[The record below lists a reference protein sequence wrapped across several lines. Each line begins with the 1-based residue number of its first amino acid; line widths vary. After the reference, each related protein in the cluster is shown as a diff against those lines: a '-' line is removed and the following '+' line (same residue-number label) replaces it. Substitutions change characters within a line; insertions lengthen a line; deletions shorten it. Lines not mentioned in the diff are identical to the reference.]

1 MAELPRAPAP
11 QPLAGLASYA
21 EAARIGIGVE
31 ENVRR
36 LLRYEWV
43 EQRLAFTAV
52 AHLTATPEWEVKGA
66 LAYHQWLDIEHAETL
81 RGRIAELRHPA
92 PPMQRA
98 PDPALDAFLEELLRP
113 HDTVEL
119 LAGLYGVARP
129 ALAEA
134 YREHLR
140 ASNPLADQPTHRT
153 LRLVLLEEEEQL
165 GWGRSALQAL
175 TAGDPDAGRRAQAW
189 VEHLNAWLRA
199 AGGIAGPA
207 RDDAPPPP
215 PARATAAFQPDL
227 VPRRDARFHGANN
240 FNFPPHVIYNDVSI
254 PADERNL
261 ALVCKRL
268 LEMDVPEMMASF
280 LAEQPDR
287 PWEYRRDYARQLW
300 DEARHSML
308 GEAALEARGI
318 EWRAIPL
325 NVGFSLR
332 LNLNATPLERQLV
345 LYRIEQGLMPGD
357 TGKRFEYNTARE
369 ADDPLSAL
377 FHDYDWADEVLHAQ
391 IGRRWIRA
399 EGLTVEDA
407 VQRAEQVQRRTWDAL
422 EPYRKQEEQREWWQD
437 FVRRTLGRDTAAR
450 ADQLQESRQLT
461 E

>member
-1 MAELPRAPAP
+1 MSDAARAPTP
-11 QPLAGLASYA
+11 PPLAAVSSHA
-21 EAARIGIGVE
+21 DAARLGIGVE

-36 LLRYEWV
+36 LLRYQWI
-43 EQRLAFTAV
+43 EQRLAFIAV

-66 LAYHQWLDIEHAETL
+66 LAYHQWLDIEHADAL
-81 RGRIAELRHPA
+81 RSRVAELRHPT

-98 PDPALDAFLEELLRP
+98 PDAALDAFLEELLRAR
-113 HDTVEL
+113 DTVEL
-119 LAGLYGVARP
+119 LAGLYRVTRP
-129 ALAEA
+129 ALARA
-134 YREHLR
+134 YRDHLR
-140 ASNPLADQPTHRT
+140 SSNPLADQPTHRL
-153 LRLVLLEEEEQL
+153 LRLLLVEEEDQL
-165 GWGRSALQAL
+165 AWGRAALEAL
-175 TAGDPDAGRRAQAW
+175 TTGDPAAARRAEAW
-189 VEHLNAWLRA
+189 TEHLEAWLRA
-199 AGGIAGPA
+199 AGGAAGPA
-207 RDDAPPPP
+207 PAHAPQRPA
-215 PARATAAFQPDL
+215 ARATAPFAPDP
-227 VPRRDARFHGANN
+227 VPRRDGRFRGAHN
-240 FNFPPHVIYNDVSI
+240 FNFPPHVVYNDVSI

-261 ALVCKRL
+261 ALICKRL

-280 LAEQPDR
+280 MAERPDR

-318 EWRAIPL
+318 EWRGIPL

-345 LYRIEQGLMPGD
+345 LYRIEQGLMDGD

-369 ADDPLSAL
+369 AEDPLSAL

-399 EGLTVEDA
+399 EGLTVQEA
-407 VQRAEQVQRRTWDAL
+407 LRRAEEVQQRTWNAL
-422 EPYRKQEEQREWWQD
+422 EPYRGREEQVEWWQS
-437 FVRRTLGRDTAAR
+437 FVREVLGRETAAR
-450 ADQLQESRQLT
+450 ADQLQESEELT